1 MTIGPRLRERRE
13 AELLSQF
20 FQLRQQIYQ
29 WSPQAVGPQS
39 GPSRAPVGP
48 RARGDRTTAEDAIF
62 LPCLMLVA
70 SKRRRSTHR
79 TDMNRFRFA
88 LALHILDIC
97 SYHPGMGIYE
107 HVRASAGDA
116 QCRLAQQLLVPS
128 EFWVRL

>member
-1 MTIGPRLRERRE
+1 
-13 AELLSQF
+13 
-20 FQLRQQIYQ
+20 
-29 WSPQAVGPQS
+29 
-39 GPSRAPVGP
+39 
-48 RARGDRTTAEDAIF
+48 
-62 LPCLMLVA
+62 MLA

-88 LALHILDIC
+88 LALRILDIC

-128 EFWVRL
+128 EFWVRLTESILVHSPMICQ